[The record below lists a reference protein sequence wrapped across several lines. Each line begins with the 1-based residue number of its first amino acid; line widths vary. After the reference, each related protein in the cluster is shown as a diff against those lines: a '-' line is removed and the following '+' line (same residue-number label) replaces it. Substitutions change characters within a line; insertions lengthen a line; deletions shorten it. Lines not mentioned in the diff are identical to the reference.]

1 MDQRKP
7 LGSIVQGLQSAHS
20 FLTLSAVDASGVLQ
34 KHLRGKQAWLA
45 VRDWS
50 RND

>member
-1 MDQRKP
+1 MEQRKP
-7 LGSIVQGLQSAHS
+7 LGSVQGLQSAHS
-20 FLTLSAVDASGVLQ
+20 FLILSAVDANGVL
-34 KHLRGKQAWLA
+34 KKRLRGKQAWLA